1 MSVLGK
7 KWVIKNKDKSKNTLE
22 KILQNRGLLSVDSS
36 KVFHDPFSFRDMEIA
51 VQRIEKAIK
60 NNERIIIF
68 GDYDVDGITGTA
80 ILVHILRKLKANVS
94 YRLPNR
100 VDDGYGLAEKF
111 IDDFIQKDVKLLIT
125 VDCGISCKKEIE
137 KASLSGIDTI
147 ITDHHTIPESGVPKE
162 AVAILHPKEKNSSY
176 PFKGLTGAG
185 VALKLAQALIQR
197 FLKDDKENFL
207 NSLIDLA
214 SLGTIADLG
223 PIKGENWWIVK
234 KGLENLGKTKWIGL
248 KKIMEM
254 ASIKANDEINSD
266 TIGYKIAPRINAA
279 GRIGDPYIA
288 LSLLLAEEASE
299 RINSLGK
306 KLEEL
311 NSKRQLLTIDAFREV
326 ENFLINKS
334 ALPYIF
340 LAENEKWHVG
350 ILGLIAGKLAEKYA
364 RPSIIMQD
372 FGDIL
377 VGSARSPEYF
387 NIIEAIS
394 AHKDLLI
401 SFGGHEQAAGFNIK
415 KENLRAFKEKISLYA
430 KNKLKNIELKSVIE
444 IDCSLDDSEVDIE
457 LLNQI
462 DELKPFGIENSKPI
476 FLLEGIEPYF
486 IEQVGKEKNHLKFI
500 TKICGE
506 DISVIAFRM
515 GEFANALRKHKK
527 IDIVFNLERNIWRN
541 KEKLQ
546 LQALDFKVI
555 EE

>member
-7 KWVIKNKDKSKNTLE
+7 KWVIKNKDQSKNTLE
-22 KILQNRGLLSVDSS
+22 KILQNRGLLNVDSS
-36 KVFHDPFSFRDMEIA
+36 KVFNDPFSFRDMEIA
-51 VQRIEKAIK
+51 VERIKKAIE
-60 NNERIIIF
+60 NNERIIVF

-100 VDDGYGLAEKF
+100 VNDGYGLAEKF

-137 KASLSGIDTI
+137 KAYLSGIETI
-147 ITDHHTIPESGVPKE
+147 ITDHHTIPENGVPKD
-162 AVAILHPKEKNSSY
+162 AVAILHPKEKDSSY

-185 VALKLAQALIQR
+185 VALKLAQALIQK
-197 FLKDDKENFL
+197 FLKDDQENIL

-288 LSLLLAEEASE
+288 LSLLLAEDPSE
-299 RINSLGK
+299 RINILGK

-334 ALPYIF
+334 SLPYIF

-372 FGDIL
+372 FGDML

-394 AHKDLLI
+394 LHKDLLI

-415 KENLRAFKEKISLYA
+415 KENLKTFKEKISIYA
-430 KNKLKNIELKSVIE
+430 KNKLKNIELKSILE
-444 IDCSLDDSEVDIE
+444 IDCSLNDSEIDIE

-462 DELKPFGIENSKPI
+462 DELKPFGIENSKPT

-486 IEQVGKEKNHLKFI
+486 IEQVGKEKNHLKFL
-500 TKICGE
+500 TRICGE

-515 GEFANALRKHKK
+515 GEFANDLRKHKK
-527 IDIVFNLERNIWRN
+527 IDIVFHLERNIWRN

-546 LQALDFKVI
+546 IQALDFKLGK
-555 EE
+555 E